1 MKGSY
6 VLLIEIGQEKEI
18 QIGSI
23 GNIYFKKGFYAYIG
37 SALNGLEQRIERH
50 IRKDKRFHWHIDF
63 LLKYGKIV
71 EVYYIESFDRKEC
84 EIADIF
90 YSELAGIKNFGCS
103 DCGCKSHLFY
113 GELPEI
119 KGLIKSINME
129 KYFFNANT

>member
-50 IRKDKRFHWHIDF
+50 IRKDKRFHWHIH
-63 LLKYGKIV
+63 I
-71 EVYYIESFDRKEC
+71 
-84 EIADIF
+84 
-90 YSELAGIKNFGCS
+90 
-103 DCGCKSHLFY
+103 
-113 GELPEI
+113 
-119 KGLIKSINME
+119 
-129 KYFFNANT
+129 